1 MKKLSLVLAAV
12 MIALLAAVP
21 ASATGTSA
29 FAPGEIIYCENFSG
43 VPDTDDLAVIESSLD
58 YRVVA
63 VDTSTLDYKITEKNI
78 SETAKYYV
86 KDGKLYIDNSADGG
100 AYSYFMIY
108 DKDVMKDLV
117 KTTYTIQYE
126 ITYLAGPT
134 AYCSPIFNWN
144 GEFDFQVP
152 MLRGNGTYRNQV
164 RITNADKS
172 NKWYDW
178 DGMSGI
184 WLPSMVT
191 ENDTALLQNVVVR
204 MVSVPDKG
212 VYVYANEYLVSAP
225 NEIATAPA
233 DALPG
238 TMAGYAVG
246 LRSQK
251 GASVVIDNIAIYA
264 GDGSKI
270 TPDFSQYGFKGLD
283 PVVETTDAPET
294 PAPETTKAPVTEAP
308 TTTKPESTKAPTPET
323 SDNKKPDATTPDTT
337 APEKKGCGS
346 SAAVGFA
353 MLAVLVPA
361 VVVTKKKK

>member
-1 MKKLSLVLAAV
+1 MV
-12 MIALLAAVP
+12 
-21 ASATGTSA
+21 A
-29 FAPGEIIYCENFSG
+29 FNGHRKR
-43 VPDTDDLAVIESSLD
+43 
-58 YRVVA
+58 YR
-63 VDTSTLDYKITEKNI
+63 S
-78 SETAKYYV
+78 
-86 KDGKLYIDNSADGG
+86 
-100 AYSYFMIY
+100 
-108 DKDVMKDLV
+108 
-117 KTTYTIQYE
+117 
-126 ITYLAGPT
+126 
-134 AYCSPIFNWN
+134 
-144 GEFDFQVP
+144 
-152 MLRGNGTYRNQV
+152 
-164 RITNADKS
+164 
-172 NKWYDW
+172 
-178 DGMSGI
+178 
-184 WLPSMVT
+184 
-191 ENDTALLQNVVVR
+191 LLQNVVVR